1 MIKWGILPYVFGTIE
16 KTNLNYYQVMSM
28 PIVELFN
35 LTSYRS
41 DYNAVQDLL
50 VQQWRKTH

>member
-1 MIKWGILPYVFGTIE
+1 MKWGIMPYIFGTIE